1 MTPDNKLIPA
11 RFKIWEEIFSDPAE
25 ADRQYLGLLA
35 ELRNEYST
43 NETLRQEKV
52 EINSQTGLP
61 ATVFERTLKGGY
73 TTRVERLPGGNVRYE
88 FTHPGVR
95 HIQEVIPEVGNKNH
109 GWNYDQ
115 ITGLQAQVVAAI
127 AESPDPKEGLN
138 LAIMLSY
145 LRGKPVC
152 VEWEETMLKNS
163 KLPQRVGFK
172 IYPEDVLS
180 AAKEKIK
187 K

>member
-1 MTPDNKLIPA
+1 MLF
-11 RFKIWEEIFSDPAE
+11 RS
-25 ADRQYLGLLA
+25 
-35 ELRNEYST
+35 

-138 LAIMLSY
+138 LAGISLLSGVIGLTDGRHRPNKFMNNPFASSY
-145 LRGKPVC
+145 RRINQ
-152 VEWEETMLKNS
+152 TFISN
-163 KLPQRVGFK
+163 
-172 IYPEDVLS
+172 
-180 AAKEKIK
+180 
-187 K
+187 